1 MAYVTAIFDRTATDI
16 ATQTSKAF
24 FNVSDWTRIYGNAL
38 FVRNEVQTLFGV
50 HIDFFVL
57 NAPTTTSFPNVI
69 DFNELLAS
77 IEQLRL
83 AALEVMPNLSSVAG
97 FTVVTSSWIG
107 GINERAPNYI
117 DVNHWEQVID
127 MIHSKATEYSAL
139 WFRFARTGIAV
150 SNAGLTR
157 NNLFRS

>member
-1 MAYVTAIFDRTATDI
+1 MPYVASITDRTATDI

-38 FVRNEVQTLFGV
+38 FVRDEVQTLFGV

-83 AALEVMPNLSSVAG
+83 KSLAVIPSLSGETG

-127 MIHSKATEYSAL
+127 MIHTKVTEYSAL

-150 SNAGLTR
+150 ANAGLTR
-157 NNLFRS
+157 NNMFRS